1 MDVLKIGPLMIR
13 GRAVLAPMSG
23 ISDWPFRRLAARFGA
38 PLVVSEMVAA
48 GRLVAREAL
57 RQLGYRCQEASVLL
71 SQEDIDGIVAAFRKQ
86 LVEWAPA
93 RP

>member
-48 GRLVAREAL
+48 GRLVAREAEARL
-57 RQLGYRCQEASVLL
+57 KLEGAGLDIHAVQLAGCREECSADDGFWRC
-71 SQEDIDGIVAAFRKQ
+71 DGVF
-86 LVEWAPA
+86 
-93 RP
+93 